1 MHYSYFGYTSNYG
14 KTILWIVLSVSM
26 AVLSYFIHRAVS
38 KIRKAKT
45 QRNFSDPHYVI
56 GSAVVNMERA
66 IVYEDD
72 TNFRFFARYAI
83 RTCLGMRK
91 AYPPDEPPASD
102 IRERLLKMR
111 LEESFIEKVLQIY
124 SLESLSEDPQ
134 EWKNILTET
143 HEIVQVLL
151 KRSA

>member
-1 MHYSYFGYTSNYG
+1 MYLGFASNYE
-14 KTILWIVLSVSM
+14 KTILWFILSVST
-26 AVLSYFIHRAVS
+26 AALSYFVHRAVS
-38 KIRKAKT
+38 KIKKT
-45 QRNFSDPHYVI
+45 KVQRNFSNLNYVI

-91 AYPPDEPPASD
+91 AYPPNEPPAND

-134 EWKNILTET
+134 EWKNILTDT

-151 KRSA
+151 KRLA